1 MKTGTSSDVIQ
12 VVIVTRRTF
21 KYLYQTLQSA
31 ANLAAVAAIQ
41 DVLRFYIAAL
51 IQGVL
56 KYYIRALIQG
66 VFKYYIAA
74 LMRGVFEILYNSSNT
89 GCI

>member
-56 KYYIRALIQG
+56 KYIRALIQG